1 MSIINTVLYKRLF
14 RLFCI
19 LILAGSLSGCMD
31 WIRAYQTYL
40 QMSEFDHYFSV
51 TSAENFTLHFKEPIL
66 YSKDFVSLSKLY
78 PSEDSSLPKGRLWRY
93 WFRKIDSSGRLVV
106 PEIKFY
112 SELSF
117 NSDKRITAWSFSSLF
132 LQIAPAKFL
141 EASLRSIGAAEIEI
155 DSKKL
160 RFNNNLLEKTS
171 DDLPKKN
178 IVLEKLGEP
187 LQIIDDGDFEVYVY
201 HFRLETYHIEDGY
214 EDRVLTEIKVFF
226 DKKNQEL
233 IRMSGRFAGLKV
245 SINYQVLKQPEPKH
259 YRLRLF

>member
-1 MSIINTVLYKRLF
+1 MNTVLYKRLF
-14 RLFCI
+14 RSFCV
-19 LILAGSLSGCMD
+19 LILAGSVSGCMD

-40 QMSEFDHYFSV
+40 QISEFDNYFSV

-78 PSEDSSLPKGRLWRY
+78 PSEDVLLPKGRLWRY
-93 WFRKIDSSGRLVV
+93 WFRKIDSSDSLIV

-117 NSDKRITAWSFSSLF
+117 NSDKRITNWSFSSLF

-160 RFNNNLLEKTS
+160 RFNNDLLEKTS
-171 DDLPKKN
+171 DDLPKKT
-178 IVLEKLGEP
+178 IVLERLGEP
-187 LQIIDDGDFEVYVY
+187 LQIIDDGNFEIYIY
-201 HFRLETYHIEDGY
+201 HFRLESYHIEDGY
-214 EDRVLTEIKVFF
+214 EDRALTEIKVFF
-226 DKKNQEL
+226 DKENQKL
-233 IRMSGRFAGLKV
+233 VRMSGRFAGLKV
-245 SINYQVLKQPEPKH
+245 SINYQALKKPETKH
-259 YRLRLF
+259 FRLRLF